1 MDDLLSHIHSVE
13 DLRKL
18 PVKDLP
24 QLCDELRRFIIEQTA
39 QHPGHLGSSL
49 GVVEL
54 TVAIHYVFDT
64 PDDRL
69 IWDVG
74 HQAYCHKI
82 LTGRKEQF
90 STNRCYGG
98 ISGFP
103 RREESEFDAF
113 GTGHSSTS
121 ISAVLGMAV
130 AAKMEGNMKRNH
142 IAVIGDGAIGGGMAF
157 EAMNQAPYRDV
168 NMLVILND
176 NKISIDKSTGSLSKY
191 LLSIT
196 ASPAY
201 NRIKNRV
208 WNAFTF
214 RTNHP
219 NRATNF
225 FSKMGNSLKG
235 WLLGGSNWFQS
246 LGYRYFGPSDGHDV
260 VYLVNTLRDLKR
272 LPGLKLFHVLTVKGK
287 GLDAAEQNQT
297 QYHAP
302 GKFDPETG
310 EIIRAEEK
318 PQPPKYQDVFGNTIL
333 EFARK
338 DEKVVGITPAMATG
352 CSLTIMDAVYPER
365 VFDVGIAEQHAVTF
379 AAGLATERY
388 IPFCNIYSSFL
399 QRGYDQVI
407 HDVALQKLPVIFCI
421 DRAGLVGEDG
431 ATHQGAFDL
440 AFLRSVPD
448 LIIASP
454 LNEHELRNLMLTA
467 YENAKNQGLPFVI
480 RYPRGRGVLLDWH
493 NEPQVLP
500 IGKGR
505 LLREGEKVLLL
516 TLGPLGNAV
525 ANVLQRL
532 EAEGIRAAH
541 YDVRFLKPL
550 DEKTLEGFAEQYPV
564 WITVEDGTEKG
575 GLFSEVAEFLAR
587 RDVVRNV
594 STIHPHLLR
603 IALPDRFISHGDIP
617 HLYKEVG
624 FDEESIAGKVRE
636 AWRIR
641 DNSTHSS

>member
-18 PVKDLP
+18 PVKSLS
-24 QLCDELRRFIIEQTA
+24 QLCDELRQFIIEQTA

-82 LTGRKEQF
+82 LTGRKELF

-130 AAKMEGNMKRNH
+130 AAKMAGDTHRNH

-176 NKISIDKSTGSLSKY
+176 NKISIDQSTGSLSKY
-191 LLSIT
+191 LISIT

-201 NRIKNRV
+201 NRIKNKV

-260 VYLVNTLRDLKR
+260 VYLVKTLQDLKR

-287 GLDAAEQNQT
+287 GLEAAEQNQT

-333 EFARK
+333 EFARE

-352 CSLTIMDAVYPER
+352 CSLTIMDKEFPER

-379 AAGLATERY
+379 AAGLAAESY

-454 LNEHELRNLMLTA
+454 RNEHELRNLMLTA
-467 YENAKNQGLPFVI
+467 YQNAKNQGLPFVI
-480 RYPRGRGVLLDWH
+480 RYPRGRGVLIDWH
-493 NEPQVLP
+493 NEPKALP
-500 IGKGR
+500 IGKGEM
-505 LLREGEKVLLL
+505 LREGEKVLLL

-525 ANVLQRL
+525 ENVLQRL
-532 EAEGIRAAH
+532 EAEGICAAH

-550 DEKTLEGFAEQYPV
+550 DESAMENFATKYPV

-575 GLFSEVAEFLAR
+575 GLFSEMAEFLENHKCSNR
-587 RDVVRNV
+587 
-594 STIHPHLLR
+594 LLH

-617 HLYKEVG
+617 NLYREVG
-624 FDEESIAGKVRE
+624 FDEEAIEKKIRE
-636 AWRIR
+636 AWGL
-641 DNSTHSS
+641 

>member
-1 MDDLLSHIHSVE
+1 MSELLSQIHSVE

-18 PVKDLP
+18 PIEKLP
-24 QLCDELRRFIIEQTA
+24 QLCDELRQFIIEQTS

-49 GVVEL
+49 GVIEL

-64 PDDRL
+64 PNDKL

-121 ISAVLGMAV
+121 ISAALGMAV
-130 AAKMEGNMKRNH
+130 AAKMEGDMKRNH

-168 NMLVILND
+168 NMMVILND
-176 NKISIDKSTGSLSKY
+176 NKISIDKSTGAMSKY

-201 NRIKNRV
+201 NRVKNRL
-208 WNAFTF
+208 WNFFTF

-219 NRATNF
+219 NRVTNF
-225 FSKMGNSLKG
+225 FSKMGNSTKG
-235 WLLGGSNWFQS
+235 WLLGGSNLFQG
-246 LGYRYFGPSDGHDV
+246 LGYRYFGPANGHDV
-260 VYLVNTLRDLKR
+260 VYLVKTLQDLKV

-333 EFARK
+333 ELARE
-338 DEKVVGITPAMATG
+338 DEKIVGITPAMATG
-352 CSLTIMDAVYPER
+352 CSLTIMDKEFPNR

-379 AAGLATERY
+379 AAGLATEGY

-431 ATHQGAFDL
+431 ATHQGSFDL
-440 AFLRSVPD
+440 AFLRCVPD

-454 LNEHELRNLMLTA
+454 RNEHELRNLMLTA
-467 YENAKNQGLPFVI
+467 YQNAKNQGLPFVI
-480 RYPRGRGVLLDWH
+480 RYPRGRGVLVDWH
-493 NEPQVLP
+493 NDPQVLP
-500 IGKGR
+500 IGKGEM
-505 LLREGEKVLLL
+505 LRKGEKVLLL

-525 ANVLQRL
+525 ENVLQRL

-550 DEKTLEGFAEQYPV
+550 DENTLEDFVTEYPV

-575 GLFSEVAEFLAR
+575 GLFSEISEFLAR
-587 RDVVRNV
+587 RDARPSV
-594 STIHPHLLR
+594 SATKTHLLH

-617 HLYKEVG
+617 SLYKEVG
-624 FDEESIAGKVRE
+624 FDEVAIEKTVLK
-636 AWRIR
+636 AWGR
-641 DNSTHSS
+641 

>member
-1 MDDLLSHIHSVE
+1 MSELLSNIQSVE

-18 PVKDLP
+18 PVEKLP
-24 QLCDELRRFIIEQTA
+24 QLCEELRHFIIEQTA
-39 QHPGHLGSSL
+39 RHPGHLGSSL

-64 PDDRL
+64 PDDKL

-82 LTGRKEQF
+82 LTGRKDLF
-90 STNRCYGG
+90 NTNRCYGG

-121 ISAVLGMAV
+121 ISAALGMAM
-130 AAKMEGNMKRNH
+130 AAKMEGNLKRNH

-176 NKISIDKSTGSLSKY
+176 NKISIDKSTGAMSKC

-196 ASPAY
+196 ASPTY
-201 NRIKNRV
+201 NRMKNRL
-208 WNAFTF
+208 WNFFTF

-219 NRATNF
+219 NHVTNF
-225 FSKMGNSLKG
+225 FSKMGNSVKG
-235 WLLGGSNWFQS
+235 WLFGGSNWFQS
-246 LGYRYFGPSDGHDV
+246 LGYRYFGPADGHDV
-260 VYLVNTLRDLKR
+260 IYLVKTLQGLKK

-287 GLDAAEQNQT
+287 GLEAAEQNQT

-310 EIIRAEEK
+310 ALIRTEDNA
-318 PQPPKYQDVFGNTIL
+318 QPPKYQDVFGNTIL

-338 DEKVVGITPAMATG
+338 DKKVVGITPAMATG
-352 CSLTIMDAVYPER
+352 CSLTIMDREFPDR

-379 AAGLATERY
+379 SAGLATEDY

-407 HDVALQKLPVIFCI
+407 HDVALQKLPVVFCI

-431 ATHQGAFDL
+431 ATHQGVFDL
-440 AFLRSVPD
+440 AFLRCIPD
-448 LIIASP
+448 LIVSSP

-467 YENAKNQGLPFVI
+467 YQNAKNHGLPFVI
-480 RYPRGRGVLLDWH
+480 RYPRGRGVLTDWH

-500 IGKGR
+500 IGKGQ
-505 LLREGEKVLLL
+505 LLRKGEKVLLL

-525 ANVLQRL
+525 ENVLQKL
-532 EAEGIRAAH
+532 EKEDIHAGH
-541 YDVRFLKPL
+541 FDVRFLKPL
-550 DEKTLEGFAEQYPV
+550 DESALATFADQYPV

-575 GLFSEVAEFLAR
+575 GLFSETAEFLEKR
-587 RDVVRNV
+587 GFRN
-594 STIHPHLLR
+594 HLLH

-624 FDEESIAGKVRE
+624 FDEETIMKRVRE
-636 AWRIR
+636 AWKI
-641 DNSTHSS
+641 

>member
-1 MDDLLSHIHSVE
+1 
-13 DLRKL
+13 
-18 PVKDLP
+18 
-24 QLCDELRRFIIEQTA
+24 
-39 QHPGHLGSSL
+39 
-49 GVVEL
+49 
-54 TVAIHYVFDT
+54 
-64 PDDRL
+64 
-69 IWDVG
+69 
-74 HQAYCHKI
+74 
-82 LTGRKEQF
+82 
-90 STNRCYGG
+90 
-98 ISGFP
+98 
-103 RREESEFDAF
+103 
-113 GTGHSSTS
+113 
-121 ISAVLGMAV
+121 
-130 AAKMEGNMKRNH
+130 
-142 IAVIGDGAIGGGMAF
+142 
-157 EAMNQAPYRDV
+157 
-168 NMLVILND
+168 MLVILND
-176 NKISIDKSTGSLSKY
+176 NKISIDQSTGSLSKY

-201 NRIKNRV
+201 NRIKNKV

-219 NRATNF
+219 NRVTNF

-260 VYLVNTLRDLKR
+260 VYLVKTLQDLKR
-272 LPGLKLFHVLTVKGK
+272 LPGLKLFHVLTIKGK
-287 GLDAAEQNQT
+287 GLEAAEQNQT

-310 EIIRAEEK
+310 EIIRADEK

-352 CSLTIMDAVYPER
+352 CSLTIMDKEYPER

-379 AAGLATERY
+379 AAGLATESY

-440 AFLRSVPD
+440 AFLRSIPD

-454 LNEHELRNLMLTA
+454 LNEHELRNLMQTA
-467 YENAKNQGLPFVI
+467 YQNAKNQGLPFVI
-480 RYPRGRGVLLDWH
+480 RYPRGRGVLIDWH

-500 IGKGR
+500 IGKGQM
-505 LLREGEKVLLL
+505 LREGEKVLLL

-525 ANVLQRL
+525 ENVLQRL
-532 EAEGIRAAH
+532 EGEGIRAAH

-550 DEKTLEGFAEQYPV
+550 DESAMEDFAMKYPV

-575 GLFSEVAEFLAR
+575 GLFSEISEFLAR
-587 RDVVRNV
+587 RDVARNV
-594 STIHPHLLR
+594 STNGAESCSREPFPKLFH

-617 HLYKEVG
+617 HLYQEVG
-624 FDEESIAGKVRE
+624 FDEESMEKTIRE
-636 AWRIR
+636 AWAC
-641 DNSTHSS
+641 NK